1 MRPVTIVGIVLIIL
15 GVIGLAY
22 QGIGYT
28 RRKQVVDIGSI
39 HATKDTHE
47 TIPIPPVLA
56 GIALVG
62 GIALVAVGAK
72 AGS

>member
-1 MRPVTIVGIVLIIL
+1 MKTASLVGIVLIVL
-15 GVIGLAY
+15 GIVGLAF

-28 RRKQVVDIGSI
+28 KRKDVADIGPI
-39 HATKDTHE
+39 HASKTTHE
-47 TIPIPPVLA
+47 TIPVPPLLA

-72 AGS
+72 S

>member
-1 MRPVTIVGIVLIIL
+1 MKPISIVGIVLIFL
-15 GVIGLAY
+15 SVIGFAY
-22 QGIGYT
+22 QGISYT
-28 RRKQVVDIGSI
+28 KRKDIVNIGPI

-72 AGS
+72 TDT